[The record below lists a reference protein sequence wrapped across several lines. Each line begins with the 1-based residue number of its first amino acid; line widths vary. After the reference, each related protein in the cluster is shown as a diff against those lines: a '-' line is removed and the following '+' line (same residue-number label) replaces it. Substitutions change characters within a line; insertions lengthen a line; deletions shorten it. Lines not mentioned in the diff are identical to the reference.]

1 MNNLISL
8 KYQGEP
14 VRFTTDGWL
23 HATKIA
29 ERFGKRIDHWL
40 DNAETLEYIRALDE
54 VLNGTESQI
63 LDTRNSGYVK
73 TSRARVDRG
82 GGTWLHPRLAV
93 AFARWL
99 DAKFSVWCD
108 LRIEELLH
116 GNQSAMDRFNR
127 ACKEYEEGKAV
138 ASDHGRGLSLWKHE
152 KPRLLGAVERVRSL
166 LQMTLA
172 LEVDQ

>member
-14 VRFTTDGWL
+14 VRFTPDGWL

-54 VLNGTESQI
+54 VLSGAESQI

-82 GGTWLHPRLAV
+82 GGTWLHPLLAV

-127 ACKEYEEGKAV
+127 ACKAYEEGEAA
-138 ASDHGRGLSLWKHE
+138 ASDHGRGLSLWKQE

-166 LQMTLA
+166 LQMTLS
-172 LEVDQ
+172 LE